1 RESECYGGGVAR
13 AADDA
18 GGGAARSGAAH
29 AISRAF
35 AGAGIAIARAALADC
50 VAGQRSFVAVRRGD
64 RALRLAR
71 AGMAGHHR
79 GRSEIVVADE
89 FWRVVGAA
97 RHRRRGHPADR
108 ECGTRSRLDAVSGS
122 VTGGLLFAAGMS
134 PKRLERKTR
143 SSLASRNKEERDDK
157 EREWLRINRA

>member
-1 RESECYGGGVAR
+1 MDREGARGGAFGRGAGTAEHTFERMRALRRESECYGGGVAR

-89 FWRVVGAA
+89 FW
-97 RHRRRGHPADR
+97 
-108 ECGTRSRLDAVSGS
+108 
-122 VTGGLLFAAGMS
+122 
-134 PKRLERKTR
+134 
-143 SSLASRNKEERDDK
+143 
-157 EREWLRINRA
+157 